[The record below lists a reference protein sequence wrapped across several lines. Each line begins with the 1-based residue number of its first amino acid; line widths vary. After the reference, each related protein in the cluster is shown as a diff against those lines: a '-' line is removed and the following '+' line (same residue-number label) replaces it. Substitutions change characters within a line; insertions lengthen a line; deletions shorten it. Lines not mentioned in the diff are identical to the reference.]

1 MLQTGMR
8 APMGIKVFGPD
19 LKTIE
24 EFGLELEAI
33 IKEVPSVKSEA
44 VFADRIVGKPY
55 LHLNIDREKI
65 ARFGL
70 NIEDV
75 QQAIETAIGGMKI
88 SSTVEG
94 RERYPIRVRYPRE
107 LRDSPEALGK
117 ILIATP
123 TGAQIPLG
131 QLVQFEYK
139 KDLKPLKVK
148 ILFWL
153 VLYYSIKMM
162 AMPKLM

>member
-1 MLQTGMR
+1 M
-8 APMGIKVFGPD
+8 F
-19 LKTIE
+19 
-24 EFGLELEAI
+24 FN
-33 IKEVPSVKSEA
+33 
-44 VFADRIVGKPY
+44 
-55 LHLNIDREKI
+55 LNIDREKI

-117 ILIATP
+117 IL
-123 TGAQIPLG
+123 
-131 QLVQFEYK
+131 
-139 KDLKPLKVK
+139 
-148 ILFWL
+148 
-153 VLYYSIKMM
+153 
-162 AMPKLM
+162 